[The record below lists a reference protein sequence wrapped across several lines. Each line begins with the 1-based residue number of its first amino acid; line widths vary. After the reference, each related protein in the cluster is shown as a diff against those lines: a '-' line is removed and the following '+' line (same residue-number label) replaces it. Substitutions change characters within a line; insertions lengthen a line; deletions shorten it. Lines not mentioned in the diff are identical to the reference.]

1 MDYFLCLYDFTKKND
16 NTSLI
21 MLLIRKESMSDFN
34 EVQLS
39 DREVQIVIEMARGYS
54 MKEVGEK
61 LFISKYTVLSHKK
74 NIYKKLG
81 ISKLIQIGVYAERQ
95 GYLKDK
101 GLML

>member
-39 DREVQIVIEMARGYS
+39 NREVQIVTEMARGFT
-54 MKEVGEK
+54 MNEIGER
-61 LFISKYTVLSHKK
+61 LFISKYTVLAHKK

-81 ISKLIQIGVYAERQ
+81 ISKLIQVGVYAERM
-95 GYLKDK
+95 GFLRDLELK
-101 GLML
+101 L